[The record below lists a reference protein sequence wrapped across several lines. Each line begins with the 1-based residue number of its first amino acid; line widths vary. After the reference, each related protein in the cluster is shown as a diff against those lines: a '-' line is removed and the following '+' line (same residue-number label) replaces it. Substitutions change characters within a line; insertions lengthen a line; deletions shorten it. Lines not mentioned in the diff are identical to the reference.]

1 MRITILEPAEITVQ
15 EPRKSWVIKNNINNL
30 NHSYLNSIHS
40 GIENEYEAG
49 AADRLAHPLKQRNPD
64 CPCRMV
70 WVFPIYLAGWQVYK
84 KPDAWV
90 MQSENPSGE
99 VIAKLSAA
107 LRQYRADSSSPK
119 PKKTRTKIDGHSSN
133 QEADRKTA
141 VVRNMAHLLRAYEL
155 LNDYGKQVAV
165 ERLLELAQI
174 PAYQSTDFLE
184 ETFKALAAEVA
195 RHPGRMQIN
204 GFHQPEENK
213 SR

>member
-1 MRITILEPAEITVQ
+1 MDTFGER
-15 EPRKSWVIKNNINNL
+15 
-30 NHSYLNSIHS
+30 
-40 GIENEYEAG
+40 
-49 AADRLAHPLKQRNPD
+49 LKQLRTELHMSQAQLGAMIGLSAVSIMRYEKGMREPSFEHIQALSKILD
-64 CPCRMV
+64 VTPE
-70 WVFPIYLAGWQVYK
+70 YLAGWQVYK

-99 VIAKLSAA
+99 VIAKLSKA
-107 LRQYRADSSSPK
+107 LKQYRADSSSPK
-119 PKKTRTKIDGHSSN
+119 PKKTRTKLDGHSSN

-141 VVRNMAHLLRAYEL
+141 VVRNMTHLLRAYEL

-174 PAYQSTDFLE
+174 PAYQSTDFSE
-184 ETFKALAAEVA
+184 EAFKTLSAEVA

>member
-1 MRITILEPAEITVQ
+1 MKITILESTEITVQ
-15 EPRKSWVIKNNINNL
+15 EPRKSWAIKNNI
-30 NHSYLNSIHS
+30 
-40 GIENEYEAG
+40 
-49 AADRLAHPLKQRNPD
+49 
-64 CPCRMV
+64 
-70 WVFPIYLAGWQVYK
+70 
-84 KPDAWV
+84 
-90 MQSENPSGE
+90 
-99 VIAKLSAA
+99 
-107 LRQYRADSSSPK
+107 
-119 PKKTRTKIDGHSSN
+119 
-133 QEADRKTA
+133 KTA

-174 PAYQSTDFLE
+174 PAYQSTDFSE

>member
-1 MRITILEPAEITVQ
+1 MDTFGER
-15 EPRKSWVIKNNINNL
+15 
-30 NHSYLNSIHS
+30 
-40 GIENEYEAG
+40 
-49 AADRLAHPLKQRNPD
+49 LKQLRTELHMSQAQLGTQIGLSAVSIMRYEKGMREPSFEHIQALSKILD
-64 CPCRMV
+64 VTPE
-70 WVFPIYLAGWQVYK
+70 YLAGWQVYK
-84 KPDAWV
+84 KPDGWV

-99 VIAKLSAA
+99 VIAKLSKA
-107 LRQYRADSSSPK
+107 LKQYRADSSSPK

-133 QEADRKTA
+133 QEVDRKTA

-155 LNDYGKQVAV
+155 LNNYGKQVAV

-174 PAYQSTDFLE
+174 PAYQSTDFSE
-184 ETFKALAAEVA
+184 ETFQALAAEAA